1 MPINEWWEEHEKALR
16 ILRQDL
22 AEVSTEELSQR
33 IENDRYRDRRL
44 RRIAEEELS
53 RRAAAG
59 AEK

>member
-22 AEVSTEELSQR
+22 AELSTEELSQR

>member
-22 AEVSTEELSQR
+22 AELSTEELSQR

-59 AEK
+59 TEK